1 MLSVMN
7 LSWFF
12 ACLCVYLGGEKF
24 EDTNSAPKGYVAG
37 YHWFAC
43 GYAVLFG
50 LSHWM
55 FVMNYFTLALRIKYT
70 KRDFDLALTRLNLL
84 YYSFAALNC
93 LVPIIGT
100 ALYKDYWLS

>member
-1 MLSVMN
+1 MMSVMN

-24 EDTNSAPKGYVAG
+24 DDPNPYNIGYFVG
-37 YHWFAC
+37 YYWCAC

-70 KRDFDLALTRLNLL
+70 KRDFDSELTRLNVL
-84 YYSFAALNC
+84 YYSVAALNFI
-93 LVPIIGT
+93 VPIIGT
-100 ALYKDYWLS
+100 ALYKLPKVS

>member
-1 MLSVMN
+1 MLSLMN

-24 EDTNSAPKGYVAG
+24 EDTKSASNYVAG
-37 YHWFAC
+37 YFWCAC
-43 GYAVLFG
+43 GYGVLFG

-70 KRDFDLALTRLNLL
+70 KRDFDLALTRLTVL

-93 LVPIIGT
+93 LVPIIAT
-100 ALYKDYWLS
+100 ALYTHETLS